1 MVQICVIATLLLT
14 CVSAYMH
21 QTCTLQ
27 FTVAADWR
35 KLVIVYGSHL
45 LMLTNIFACD
55 AVRRHATTPSATLVL
70 HSVACMLPISQ
81 PTEDVHCFDSFC
93 CLL

>member
-55 AVRRHATTPSATLVL
+55 AVRRHATTPISNTSPSLSCLYATDF
-70 HSVACMLPISQ
+70 
-81 PTEDVHCFDSFC
+81 PTN
-93 CLL
+93 